1 MPDSR
6 HVALGGRRG
15 LMAGKAFSARQLRPS
30 PAAMKHPA
38 WSGAVL
44 AISTLLF
51 SPAAQADDLKALQGT
66 WKLESVEA
74 RGQKE
79 ESDDAKDI
87 VLKITGER
95 YEIRIKD
102 KIDGGTLKL
111 DETKKPKTLDATD
124 TEGDDVGKVVKAI
137 YELSGDTLRVCHA
150 GDDDER
156 PKEMATKEDSPVIM
170 MTFKREK
177 KTE

>member
-1 MPDSR
+1 MSHR
-6 HVALGGRRG
+6 HRLVDHIASGLRSTVRVRAIIQHEMKPRTFPALFA
-15 LMAGKAFSARQLRPS
+15 LSALLIT
-30 PAAMKHPA
+30 PAAR
-38 WSGAVL
+38 
-44 AISTLLF
+44 
-51 SPAAQADDLKALQGT
+51 ADDLKAMEGT
-66 WKLESVEA
+66 WKLESAET

-150 GDDDER
+150 GDDGER
-156 PKEMATKEDSPVIM
+156 PTEMATKEDSPVII